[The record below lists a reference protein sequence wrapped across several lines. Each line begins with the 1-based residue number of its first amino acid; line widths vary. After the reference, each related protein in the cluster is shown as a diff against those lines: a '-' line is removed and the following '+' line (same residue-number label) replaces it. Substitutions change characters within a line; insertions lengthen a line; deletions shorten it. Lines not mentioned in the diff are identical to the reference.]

1 MEHPSLKYLRKE
13 HANFEI
19 VGRPALLLNH
29 MQKGLAGGGTFIP
42 NWGPHAA
49 EGIKACGMVDNCKK
63 LVDAFHEADL
73 PVIFCN
79 AIPKPLPYMPAYG
92 DLPKEQNAA
101 FPPAAQHDP
110 IKSEFVRK
118 GCEVMDGVGFDPERD
133 YVIYNWHV
141 HPFTCS
147 GLDQLCRILG
157 INTLIIC
164 GFAQNSVCYS
174 TCVVA
179 QDYWINPIMAV
190 DASYICVQLQKEGY
204 YEGIDEV
211 VTEAVIRVMI
221 NDLARATSTDAIVD
235 KIKNGTFPGEPD
247 HSTYYM

>member
-1 MEHPSLKYLRKE
+1 
-13 HANFEI
+13 
-19 VGRPALLLNH
+19 
-29 MQKGLAGGGTFIP
+29 
-42 NWGPHAA
+42 
-49 EGIKACGMVDNCKK
+49 MVDNCKK